1 MEGLELRWAGLVPTG
16 GFAPIILLGFD
27 DTFELQPRLQVEKSA
42 KPPNRQ
48 EITGKASIPGGN
60 KLQPSRFGT
69 LVAALEQEGSDRNPH
84 LMTSDKSPLSGL

>member
-1 MEGLELRWAGLVPTG
+1 MPTG

-27 DTFELQPRLQVEKSA
+27 DTFELQVEKCA
-42 KPPNRQ
+42 EIRTNRQ

-84 LMTSDKSPLSGL
+84 LMTSDKSPLCDLKGD